1 MLFDR
6 RTLLISAAAAAPS
19 AVLAAPG
26 FNRIGPGPQL
36 PRVNE
41 ALDAVLKQTGVP
53 ALGFA
58 AVGPGGLIAMDVAGR
73 RRLNVEDY
81 VTTDDTWHIGS
92 NTKAMTAALYAR
104 LVEQGRAK
112 WGATLTD
119 LFPGVAVD
127 PAWKTIKIEDLLAH
141 RSGVSDSGLIDQ
153 GWLIRAHTDTRPV
166 PEQRAEFAS
175 RLLGHAPTGK
185 AGAFE
190 YANSNYILAGAAI
203 ERLVKTDWETA
214 MATEVF
220 GPLKMASAAFGAPTG
235 PEPWGHDPGP
245 NGTFNP
251 VDPLHEIAD
260 NPPIFGPA
268 GRVHLSLA
276 DYARFARVFLTG
288 GGGWISPQSLAK
300 LARPWDGSKEGYAL
314 GWQYYDSRGW
324 ADGPVLA
331 HEGSNTLWR
340 TMALIAPAKPVAYLL
355 VTNCGGDAGQQAVQL
370 MAARLLAQQV
380 GPTDTG
386 AETPKG

>member
-1 MLFDR
+1 M
-6 RTLLISAAAAAPS
+6 A
-19 AVLAAPG
+19 LAAPG
-26 FNRIGPGPQL
+26 FNRLGPGPEL

-41 ALDAVLKQTGVP
+41 ALEAVLKQTGVP
-53 ALGFA
+53 ALGYA
-58 AVGPGGLIAMDVAGR
+58 AVGPNGLISVDVAGR

-81 VTTDDTWHIGS
+81 VTTDDVWHIGS

-104 LVEQGRAK
+104 LVEQGRAR
-112 WGATLTD
+112 WGATLIE
-119 LFPGVAVD
+119 LFADTKVE
-127 PAWKTIKIEDLLAH
+127 PAWTSVKIEDLLAH
-141 RSGVSDSGLIDQ
+141 RSGISDTGLIDQ
-153 GWLIRAHTDTRPV
+153 GWLIRAHADTRPV
-166 PEQRAEFAS
+166 GEQRAEFAA

-185 AGAFE
+185 VGEFE

-220 GPLKMASAAFGAPTG
+220 GPLRMSSAAYGAPTG

-245 NGTFNP
+245 NVTFTP
-251 VDPLHEIAD
+251 VDPLHDIAD

-268 GRVHLSLA
+268 GRVHLSLP
-276 DYARFARVFLTG
+276 DYAKFARVFLTG
-288 GGGWISPQSLAK
+288 GAGWISPTSLAK
-300 LARPWDGSKEGYAL
+300 LARPWDGSKDGYAL
-314 GWQYYDSRGW
+314 GWQYYDNRGW

-340 TMALIAPAKPVAYLL
+340 AMALIAPAKPVAYLL

-370 MAARLLAQQV
+370 MAARLIAQQV
-380 GPTDTG
+380 GPADTG
-386 AETPKG
+386 TDTPKG